1 MIFYCTNCWKE
12 INKDILTCPYC
23 GADQNE
29 LMNATF
35 NDKLIKA
42 LNHPEPQTQI
52 RAANILA
59 HLKMKE
65 SVPHLLNKLEN
76 EKDPYI
82 IKAIVLALI
91 KIDLRRAKSSI
102 LKILGVNPPITVKH
116 LIDELEKDKNGR

>member
-1 MIFYCTNCWKE
+1 
-12 INKDILTCPYC
+12 
-23 GADQNE
+23 
-29 LMNATF
+29 
-35 NDKLIKA
+35 
-42 LNHPEPQTQI
+42 
-52 RAANILA
+52 
-59 HLKMKE
+59 
-65 SVPHLLNKLEN
+65 LEN